1 MPRKALW
8 TSIRDTLAHEIGAGQ
23 YRAGDKLP
31 TEADLS
37 KRFDVNR
44 HTIRRAL
51 TDLAEA
57 GQVYARRGAGVFVTQ
72 TSTDYP
78 IGRRVRFNQS
88 ITALGRTPGRK
99 VLLHETRAADQKEAE
114 ALGLTP
120 GAPVHVSEGLSLVDE
135 EPVAMSRGVFPAE
148 RFPGFLEKLRE
159 LVSVTAAFKAYGVED
174 YTRSFTRMN
183 AKLATPTLAL
193 HLRIA
198 QGAPILRTISVN
210 ADMDGKPIEYGRT
223 WFAGDRVTLTM
234 AQEGGGQASAISPS
248 R

>member
-8 TSIRDTLAHEIGAGQ
+8 TSIRETLAHEIAAGQ
-23 YRAGDKLP
+23 YLAGDKLP
-31 TEADLS
+31 TEAELS
-37 KRFDVNR
+37 RRFDVNR

-51 TDLAEA
+51 SDLAET

-72 TSTDYP
+72 SSTDYP

-114 ALGLTP
+114 ALDLP
-120 GAPVHVSEGLSLVDE
+120 LGAPVHANEGLSLVDG
-135 EPVAMSRGVFPAE
+135 EPIAMSRSVFPAE

-159 LVSVTAAFKAYGVED
+159 LVSVTATFKTYGVED

-210 ADMDGKPIEYGRT
+210 ADMDGRPIEFGRT

-234 AQEGGGQASAISPS
+234 TEEGS
-248 R
+248 RPAPETDI